1 MSQNSSNQF
10 VGGYVTKMV
19 DVLAAALI
27 ARQNA
32 VLIGA
37 PGYGKTRVA
46 LSFAHQTVGADHT
59 SVTRLHPAAPP
70 DVFMGALDPVAFTQG
85 RISRVVTGTPYDPD
99 CHFAIIDEFSRANE
113 AAFDAMLD
121 VADRLDTDDAPSLIA
136 TANFPPTGERTKAL
150 LDRFAFWCWVNPGD
164 LDAKALASQRLSAYS
179 GGRAQPNVDVAHLPT
194 SAQLQTIWQ
203 ATPGPNA
210 IRAVSDFVDA
220 LKAEAKTPHQDA
232 NGNPGIVFMANP
244 RRLAQ
249 WTDILFRLGMWHS
262 QMDPDFSV
270 VPDAAAKM
278 LIYAWPA
285 QDENE
290 ATQWAQVALSIV
302 DTVAAAI
309 DKVTADVLR
318 VMEKIVREKDMS
330 KRGLLVME
338 AVQAQ
343 MQAENT
349 MKALADKDDPRVVA
363 AQERMRGW
371 MGKATNNQPLE

>member
-121 VADRLDTDDAPSLIA
+121 VADRL
-136 TANFPPTGERTKAL
+136 PTPICL
-150 LDRFAFWCWVNPGD
+150 
-164 LDAKALASQRLSAYS
+164 QRRPRPTQRRCGSS
-179 GGRAQPNVDVAHLPT
+179 AHLSPT
-194 SAQLQTIWQ
+194 
-203 ATPGPNA
+203 PNHLA
-210 IRAVSDFVDA
+210 G
-220 LKAEAKTPHQDA
+220 H
-232 NGNPGIVFMANP
+232 P
-244 RRLAQ
+244 R
-249 WTDILFRLGMWHS
+249 
-262 QMDPDFSV
+262 P
-270 VPDAAAKM
+270 
-278 LIYAWPA
+278 
-285 QDENE
+285 
-290 ATQWAQVALSIV
+290 
-302 DTVAAAI
+302 
-309 DKVTADVLR
+309 
-318 VMEKIVREKDMS
+318 
-330 KRGLLVME
+330 
-338 AVQAQ
+338 
-343 MQAENT
+343 
-349 MKALADKDDPRVVA
+349 
-363 AQERMRGW
+363 
-371 MGKATNNQPLE
+371 